1 MAKEKQDTMTEAL
14 VQVAEI
20 QNYINNMASKGR

>member
-1 MAKEKQDTMTEAL
+1 MAKEKQDTMTEGL

-20 QNYINNMASKGR
+20 QNYFNNMASKGR